1 MGDIVRVKFDVFI
14 KALEDKHLTLMEF
27 SNQSQTTP
35 KSLVMYLSGK
45 PIAFDKKRFTWCKVL
60 GLKHDELFY

>member
-1 MGDIVRVKFDVFI
+1 MRVKFDVFI

-35 KSLVMYLSGK
+35 KPLVMYLSGK

-60 GLKHDELFY
+60 GLNHDELFY